1 MIYGNN
7 LYDYSFRSTL
17 QPYPQY
23 TGFELYGLYPA
34 GRYQRDAGHI
44 RIEKRASFG
53 LTFTA
58 YYEFSKQLD
67 DYSGPYGNQDL
78 FNLRNDWSVT
88 AYNTP
93 QYVTLSYVY
102 EFPFGP
108 NQPLLNLSGIGG
120 ALVRGW
126 SLSGNAYWNDGTPLA
141 PHPEF
146 NNTGDILST
155 LNVNVVPGVSPHVA
169 ESRTVGMVQP
179 GGFRSARGL
188 YHGERLPAPYRA
200 CWGPAIIPWTSA
212 WASASPSAVSGP
224 LSSTPRP

>member
-1 MIYGNN
+1 MVYGNN

-23 TGFELYGLYPA
+23 NGFELNDLYPA
-34 GRYQRDAGHI
+34 GRYQRDGGHI
-44 RIEKRASFG
+44 RVEKRASFG

-58 YYEFSKQLD
+58 YYSFSKQLD

-78 FNLRNDWSVT
+78 FNLRNDWSVS

-93 QYVTLSYVY
+93 QYVTLSYAY

-108 NQPLLNLSGIGG
+108 NQPLLNVSGMGG

-126 SLSGNAYWNDGTPLA
+126 SLSGNAYWKDGTPLA

-155 LNVNVVPGVSPHVA
+155 L
-169 ESRTVGMVQP
+169 T
-179 GGFRSARGL
+179 
-188 YHGERLPAPYRA
+188 
-200 CWGPAIIPWTSA
+200 
-212 WASASPSAVSGP
+212 
-224 LSSTPRP
+224 

>member
-1 MIYGNN
+1 MGDGTVNPNAISPADMSYGNN

-23 TGFELYGLYPA
+23 TGFELYGLYPG
-34 GRYQRDAGHI
+34 GRYQRDAGYL

-93 QYVTLSYVY
+93 QYVTLSY
-102 EFPFGP
+102 
-108 NQPLLNLSGIGG
+108 
-120 ALVRGW
+120 
-126 SLSGNAYWNDGTPLA
+126 
-141 PHPEF
+141 
-146 NNTGDILST
+146 
-155 LNVNVVPGVSPHVA
+155 
-169 ESRTVGMVQP
+169 
-179 GGFRSARGL
+179 
-188 YHGERLPAPYRA
+188 RL
-200 CWGPAIIPWTSA
+200 
-212 WASASPSAVSGP
+212 
-224 LSSTPRP
+224 